1 MLQLHLVLT
10 PFFHVVLHDY
20 LLDVSGDHWL
30 VLLAES
36 DVGTDEG
43 RFILYL
49 FGFRRVLVFVNIANV
64 IGHERVLG
72 LIRLIKQ

>member
-1 MLQLHLVLT
+1 M
-10 PFFHVVLHDY
+10 
-20 LLDVSGDHWL
+20 